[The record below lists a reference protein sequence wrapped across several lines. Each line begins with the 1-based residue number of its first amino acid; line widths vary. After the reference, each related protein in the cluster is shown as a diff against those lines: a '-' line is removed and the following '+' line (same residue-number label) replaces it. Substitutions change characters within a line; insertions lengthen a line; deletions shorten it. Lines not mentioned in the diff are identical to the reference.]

1 MFPWVKDTAAHREG
15 KTHTGL
21 TPPLPLLDVVRAK
34 TPVQRTFSL
43 AY

>member
-1 MFPWVKDTAAHREG
+1 MFPWVKDTGGHREG
-15 KTHTGL
+15 KTHAGL
-21 TPPLPLLDVVRAK
+21 THPLPLLDVVRTK